1 MKCCYQ
7 IWLALLLCA
16 ISSPGLAD
24 TAHSDDDVFTL
35 TVEND
40 SLGSGADRNYTSGV
54 RFGWL
59 QHYQKPSLVARTL
72 DKLVPFNLL
81 NDTTTVSYSLGQ
93 NFYTPKVI
101 SAHIPD
107 PADRPYAGF
116 LYGTVAVNAAN
127 GNHVDNLELTAGI
140 IGPAALG
147 LETQRFVHAFID
159 GVRPEGWKYQLKNEP
174 GLMVS
179 WERLWPDMLNSEIGD
194 VYFRAGPYTGAT
206 LGNIYTYANSG
217 LIFQLMSKKYKSQS
231 TPQRMRPALA
241 GNGYAAIPDG
251 EFSWCVFAGLEGR
264 LVGRNIFLDGNT
276 FTDSPSVGKKPFV
289 GDANLGVAF
298 DLGRALLSYT
308 LNWRSQEFYGQDNTD
323 LFGSVGLS
331 YRF

>member
-1 MKCCYQ
+1 MKKYNA
-7 IWLALLLCA
+7 ILPTLLLCA
-16 ISSPGLAD
+16 ISDVVFAEPASN
-24 TAHSDDDVFTL
+24 DDVFTL

-59 QHYQKPSLVARTL
+59 QHHQQPSLAARTI

-81 NDTTTVSYSLGQ
+81 NDTTTVAYSFGQ
-93 NFYTPKVI
+93 NLYTPKNI
-101 SAHIPD
+101 STPTPN

-116 LYGTVAVNAAN
+116 LYGSVAVAAVN
-127 GNHVDNLELTAGI
+127 DNHGDNIEVTVGMV
-140 IGPAALG
+140 GPAALG
-147 LETQRFVHAFID
+147 HEGQRLIHTLLD
-159 GVRPEGWKYQLKNEP
+159 GVRPEGWNHQLKNEP
-174 GLMVS
+174 ALMVS
-179 WERLWPDMLNSEIGD
+179 WERMWPDTYNAEMGD
-194 VYFRAGPYTGAT
+194 VVFRAAPYAGAT
-206 LGNIYTYANSG
+206 LGNIFTYANTG
-217 LIFQLMSKKYKSQS
+217 LTFQLMPKKYKSQS
-231 TPQRMRPALA
+231 TPQRIRPALA

-276 FTDSPSVGKKPFV
+276 FTDSASVGKKPLV
-289 GDANLGVAF
+289 GDANVGVAF
-298 DLGRALLSYT
+298 DVGRALLSYA